1 MFRFSRTI
9 AAKPARFPVL
19 AAFAMALSLPASAL
33 DAKSLSL
40 AINARN
46 ADEARVLNTAIT
58 LYSIH
63 RDIRAGADV
72 RQVGRNHAARVHQS
86 GGGNQGIIRQRGQ
99 GHSANLSQHG
109 GNNGQVILQYGNGA
123 HADVHQT
130 GGQAGILIQF
140 AP

>member
-1 MFRFSRTI
+1 MFQF
-9 AAKPARFPVL
+9 AAKSTLLRLATVPAL
-19 AAFAMALSLPASAL
+19 ALALSLPAPAL
-33 DAKSLSL
+33 DAKTLSL
-40 AINARN
+40 AINART
-46 ADEARVLNTAIT
+46 ADEARALNTAIT

-63 RDIRAGADV
+63 REIKAGADI
-72 RQVGRNHAARVHQS
+72 RQVGHNHVARVQQS

-99 GHSANLSQHG
+99 GHSANLTQQG

-123 HADVHQT
+123 HANVHQS